1 MQVMRYGVSGMNE
14 NLIEIGKRITPNFL
28 LPYAKRCLGL
38 GSFILNYPKILK
50 ILLYYSSHKSDE
62 DISKILTYL
71 PKSGM
76 QPFPYPWASIK
87 EASSIKVFHD
97 NEKKLPYVLLDEKKL
112 YYPNDLTDNDI
123 KNSYYFVQKI
133 EQHTLSPHRYLTP
146 DFNVSEDDIVVD
158 CGVAEGNFSLAIV
171 EQVKKIYLFEPE
183 ERWMDP
189 LKATFTPWKN
199 KIVIVQKYLS
209 DISNENT
216 ITLDDYFVG
225 KESPTFCK
233 MDVEGYEERVL
244 NGSKHLLESEKLK
257 KIVTC
262 TYHYA
267 DAEEKLGNILDS
279 YGYTITPSSGY
290 MLFSMYDELKPPYFR
305 RGLLRCV
312 KQ

>member
-1 MQVMRYGVSGMNE
+1 MEGMGRMIRQSVR
-14 NLIEIGKRITPNFL
+14 NLGDKILPNRFKPFFRKYFTKEIRDIYAYYSQHTPNL
-28 LPYAKRCLGL
+28 EIQGILPNIPKTGL
-38 GSFILNYPKILK
+38 GV
-50 ILLYYSSHKSDE
+50 
-62 DISKILTYL
+62 
-71 PKSGM
+71 
-76 QPFPYPWASIK
+76 FPYPWVNIK
-87 EASSIKVFHD
+87 EAPSIKVFHD

-112 YYPNDLTDNDI
+112 YYPNDLTDDDI

-133 EQHTLSPHRYLTP
+133 EQHALSPHRYLTP
-146 DFNVSEDDIVVD
+146 DFNVSEYDIVVD

-183 ERWMDP
+183 ERWMEP

-216 ITLDDYFVG
+216 VTLDEYFVG

-233 MDVEGYEERVL
+233 IDVEGYEERVL
-244 NGSKHLLESEKLK
+244 NGSKRLLSSGKLK

-267 DAEEKLGNILDS
+267 DAEEKLGKILRS
-279 YGYTITPSSGY
+279 YDYITTPSSGY
-290 MLFSMYDELKPPYFR
+290 MLFSMFDELKPPYFR